1 MGVQVGWPKSHPF
14 APYSISSSQKLGSTV
29 CLYPFTRLKI
39 NDGAVARRLTL
50 SKGCAI
56 IRACCAKLDQFSDDG
71 FFPRLD
77 DHDDYCDDDHKNSVS
92 KIFENSRYN
101 EDDDDSSNMG
111 FSASFSSSK
120 LDSLRPS
127 WLEIWPE
134 PPNWPGRDEI
144 IQASIERKAVRFDIP
159 VSLRMI
165 KRKQQWE
172 EGVTKGED
180 SVYCS
185 VKKAF
190 SSMVFIIRE
199 LQSYSLQIKEILYCE
214 DLQGILSRVH
224 RELHASFV
232 WLFQQVFSK
241 TPTLM
246 VYLMILLANFTVYSL
261 MDDTENAETSIP
273 PTSSMITETFSVTER
288 ENQPQPNF
296 QSLIFLKTS
305 SVTSPNEVVK
315 TSIST
320 RPLPMTLCSNVVADE
335 YGSGELTHME
345 EVNLWNSVVEEASRM
360 AAESGAEALDHETI
374 QRMVSPVGVE
384 LEADDYIEYFR
395 TDLLYQIRISEDPN
409 NPLLLCNYGQFLRLF
424 ARDQDRAEECFK
436 RAVEVEPEDGEA
448 LNQYANFLWMV
459 RKDLWGAEERFL
471 QAMAAEPGNPYRVSN
486 YATFLWNTGGGDT
499 CFPLQ
504 PSQL

>member
-77 DHDDYCDDDHKNSVS
+77 DHDDYRDNDHKNAVS

-101 EDDDDSSNMG
+101 EDDDGSSNMG
-111 FSASFSSSK
+111 FSASFSFSK

-134 PPNWPGRDEI
+134 PPNWAGRDEI

-273 PTSSMITETFSVTER
+273 PTSCMITETFSVTER

-296 QSLIFLKTS
+296 ESLIFLKTS

-335 YGSGELTHME
+335 YGSEELTHME

-409 NPLLLCNYGQFLRLF
+409 NPLLFCNYGQFLRLF
-424 ARDQDRAEECFK
+424 ARDQDR
-436 RAVEVEPEDGEA
+436 
-448 LNQYANFLWMV
+448 
-459 RKDLWGAEERFL
+459 
-471 QAMAAEPGNPYRVSN
+471 
-486 YATFLWNTGGGDT
+486 
-499 CFPLQ
+499 
-504 PSQL
+504 

>member
-1 MGVQVGWPKSHPF
+1 
-14 APYSISSSQKLGSTV
+14 
-29 CLYPFTRLKI
+29 
-39 NDGAVARRLTL
+39 
-50 SKGCAI
+50 
-56 IRACCAKLDQFSDDG
+56 
-71 FFPRLD
+71 
-77 DHDDYCDDDHKNSVS
+77 
-92 KIFENSRYN
+92 
-101 EDDDDSSNMG
+101 
-111 FSASFSSSK
+111 
-120 LDSLRPS
+120 
-127 WLEIWPE
+127 
-134 PPNWPGRDEI
+134 
-144 IQASIERKAVRFDIP
+144 
-159 VSLRMI
+159 MI

-273 PTSSMITETFSVTER
+273 PTSCMITETFSVTER

-296 QSLIFLKTS
+296 ESLIFLKTS

-335 YGSGELTHME
+335 YGSEELTHME

-409 NPLLLCNYGQFLRLF
+409 NPLLFCNYGQFLRLF
-424 ARDQDRAEECFK
+424 ARDQDR
-436 RAVEVEPEDGEA
+436 
-448 LNQYANFLWMV
+448 
-459 RKDLWGAEERFL
+459 
-471 QAMAAEPGNPYRVSN
+471 
-486 YATFLWNTGGGDT
+486 
-499 CFPLQ
+499 
-504 PSQL
+504 

>member
-77 DHDDYCDDDHKNSVS
+77 DHDDYRDDDHKNAVS
-92 KIFENSRYN
+92 KIFEIQ
-101 EDDDDSSNMG
+101 
-111 FSASFSSSK
+111 
-120 LDSLRPS
+120 
-127 WLEIWPE
+127 EIWPE
-134 PPNWPGRDEI
+134 PPNWAGRDEI

-273 PTSSMITETFSVTER
+273 PTSCMITETFSVTER

-296 QSLIFLKTS
+296 ESLIFLKTS
-305 SVTSPNEVVK
+305 SVTSPNE
-315 TSIST
+315 
-320 RPLPMTLCSNVVADE
+320 
-335 YGSGELTHME
+335 ELTHME

-471 QAMAAEPGNPYRVSN
+471 QAMAAEPGNPYHVSN